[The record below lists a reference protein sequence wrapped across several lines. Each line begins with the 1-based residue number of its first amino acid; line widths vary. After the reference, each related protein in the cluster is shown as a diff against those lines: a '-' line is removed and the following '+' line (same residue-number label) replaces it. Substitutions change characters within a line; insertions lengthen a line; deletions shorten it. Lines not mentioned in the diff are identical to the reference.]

1 MYTTKFKR
9 KYMKH
14 ECKNIYTK
22 KCTFIHVQNLCKKV
36 IRNQFLHVTTETD
49 QSNWKANVRVQ
60 HEPYISQK
68 VQMHENVYTKAYT
81 YMRLQMSP
89 WKSTV
94 EFPIYFPLYTYT
106 KMILLIPNYTNL
118 HKCTVCISY
127 QSWFPINLSIN
138 QTFLCLGHYFVSKIP
153 YWLFCSLVFEF
164 FLSLFHL
171 FSVHILYQ
179 YYLLFSLPVLVK
191 TLIVCNLRTSASCIS
206 PGSICNPILNRIY
219 LWVERSPLEMS
230 NNVHYNLSSIREYV
244 CWYQGINYVP
254 LKLLLSR
261 I

>member
-1 MYTTKFKR
+1 M
-9 KYMKH
+9 
-14 ECKNIYTK
+14 K

-138 QTFLCLGHYFVSKIP
+138 QTFLCLGHYFVSKNFLLVI
-153 YWLFCSLVFEF
+153 LFFGVRVFLVTFP
-164 FLSLFHL
+164 SLFRPYPISIL
-171 FSVHILYQ
+171 FI
-179 YYLLFSLPVLVK
+179 
-191 TLIVCNLRTSASCIS
+191 I
-206 PGSICNPILNRIY
+206 
-219 LWVERSPLEMS
+219 
-230 NNVHYNLSSIREYV
+230 
-244 CWYQGINYVP
+244 
-254 LKLLLSR
+254 
-261 I
+261 